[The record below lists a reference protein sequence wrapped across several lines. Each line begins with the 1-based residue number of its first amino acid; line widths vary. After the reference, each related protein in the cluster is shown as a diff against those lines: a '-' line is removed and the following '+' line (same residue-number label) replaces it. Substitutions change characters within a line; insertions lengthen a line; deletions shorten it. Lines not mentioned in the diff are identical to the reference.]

1 MKLLALATATA
12 LLTLGGFAPLDAE
25 AQVSRK
31 DYERR
36 SRTTASAESAQRSTP
51 SRERATRVES
61 RRSTPRTS
69 SRSTS
74 DDRSGASPPNR
85 ARADRGV
92 SRKSD
97 WSGRGRPVP
106 AERETARDRDSER
119 SRERARTTRPAPRPQ
134 RTVPRTRPAP
144 RSTTV
149 YRAPAPPPPARR
161 RPVYR
166 RTPGL
171 NVSVFL
177 GTLARDFYP
186 GNLNRWERERFQ
198 RDLEARALDLQA
210 WAVEL
215 ERREA
220 FLERRRPRVRRVAA
234 RYDLPP
240 ARRLRT
246 RELYQW
252 DELLQRRAVR
262 LDNLDREVTRRERRR
277 NRRWRRGV
285 DDGWVDDYRPED
297 YRRDPDYCPPGW

>member
-12 LLTLGGFAPLDAE
+12 LMTLGGFAPLDAE

-36 SRTTASAESAQRSTP
+36 SRTTASAQSEQRSAP
-51 SRERATRVES
+51 SRERATRVAPRSPE
-61 RRSTPRTS
+61 RRTA

-74 DDRSGASPPNR
+74 DDRSGGSPP
-85 ARADRGV
+85 ARSRSDRGV

-97 WSGRGRPVP
+97 WSDRGRPTRAESAETRQQTRR
-106 AERETARDRDSER
+106 AERT
-119 SRERARTTRPAPRPQ
+119 RTRRPAPRPERSSPRPQ
-134 RTVPRTRPAP
+134 RTTPRR
-144 RSTTV
+144 TTV
-149 YRAPAPPPPARR
+149 YRAPAPPPPVRNRR
-161 RPVYR
+161 RVYR

-186 GNLNRWERERFQ
+186 GDLNRRERARFQ

-215 ERREA
+215 ERRDA
-220 FLERRRPRVRRVAA
+220 YLDRRRPRVQRVAN

-252 DELLQRRAVR
+252 DDLLQRRAVR
-262 LDNLDREVTRRERRR
+262 LDELDRQVTRRGRRR
-277 NRRWRRGV
+277 NRRWRRGY
-285 DDGWVDDYRPED
+285 DDGYGVDYRPED